1 MKQEEFPCTG
11 KLPYRWAQ
19 GGAVES
25 QKARQSW
32 DLGKNQ
38 RKLHFSAHRQLTD
51 CGPNQMA
58 GSGNQRSPQKPCVT
72 EGRLGEPKEEY
83 PSPLTRRA
91 QGAEGQRAQGPERS
105 PYKCP
110 QHRGQGQ
117 GAKKRSTQA
126 LT

>member
-25 QKARQSW
+25 QKAKQSW
-32 DLGKNQ
+32 DLGKYQ
-38 RKLHFSAHRQLTD
+38 RKLYFSAHRQLTD

-58 GSGNQRSPQKPCVT
+58 GLGNQRSPQKPCVT

-91 QGAEGQRAQGPERS
+91 QGAEDMGESGGVCHSGDLGR
-105 PYKCP
+105 
-110 QHRGQGQ
+110 
-117 GAKKRSTQA
+117 
-126 LT
+126 

>member
-1 MKQEEFPCTG
+1 MNQ
-11 KLPYRWAQ
+11 
-19 GGAVES
+19 S
-25 QKARQSW
+25 QKAKQSW
-32 DLGKNQ
+32 DLGKYQ
-38 RKLHFSAHRQLTD
+38 RKLYFSAHRQLTD

-58 GSGNQRSPQKPCVT
+58 GLGNQRSPQKPCVT

-110 QHRGQGQ
+110 QHRGQGW
-117 GAKKRSTQA
+117 GAEKRSTQA
-126 LT
+126 FT